1 MGTGY
6 APVAP
11 GTVGTIL
18 GIPLYLA
25 LSLLSQPFHIL
36 AILALTG
43 LAVGISQ
50 KAEALFMEK
59 DSPHIVI
66 DEIIGLQY
74 TLLPATQ
81 DISLI
86 FCGFLLFR
94 FFDIVKVFPAGWVQD
109 KLPGGYGIV
118 ADDVVAGIYGAALLR
133 LVIGFW
139 S

>member
-43 LAVGISQ
+43 VAVGISQ
-50 KAEALFMEK
+50 KAESLFRKK

-74 TLLPATQ
+74 TLFPATQ
-81 DISLI
+81 DIFLI

-109 KLPGGYGIV
+109 NLPGGYGIV
-118 ADDVVAGIYGAALLR
+118 ADDVVAGIYGAALLW

-139 S
+139 R

>member
-50 KAEALFMEK
+50 KAEALFRKK

-74 TLLPATQ
+74 TLLPAGQ
-81 DISLI
+81 DVLLI

-94 FFDIVKVFPAGWVQD
+94 FFDIVKVFPAGLVQD

-118 ADDVVAGIYGAALLR
+118 ADDVVAGIYGAVLLW
-133 LVIGFW
+133 LLAGFW
-139 S
+139 R